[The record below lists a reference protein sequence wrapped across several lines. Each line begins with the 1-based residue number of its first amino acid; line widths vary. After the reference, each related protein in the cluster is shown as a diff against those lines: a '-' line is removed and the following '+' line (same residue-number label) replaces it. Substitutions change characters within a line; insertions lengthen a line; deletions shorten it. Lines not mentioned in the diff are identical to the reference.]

1 MSEQKLTP
9 EVQRA
14 ITRFNEIWEKQCH
27 KKDIEEM
34 AIARL
39 KTASDM
45 SLQFYKQPLIITDS
59 GGKDS
64 SVVKELALRSGIPF
78 EIMHNHTTADVPE
91 TVRFVRQEAKRF
103 EDLGIKYT
111 INMPMYKGKRTS
123 MWSLIPQKLMPP
135 TRLVRYCCAVLK
147 ETGGAGRFIATGV
160 RWAESASRKNSRGI
174 YEKNGDTEHRIIL
187 NNDNDDRRM
196 LFENCRLK
204 SKRTVNPIIDWT
216 DDDVW
221 DFLTSDSVP
230 VNPLYAE
237 GWCRVG
243 CVGCP
248 MAGQSGREFQFA
260 RFPKYKNLYLLAFR
274 NLLAERASRGK
285 HTLWETPM
293 DVFNWWMEYDVLPG
307 QIDLF
312 EEDDYE

>member
-1 MSEQKLTP
+1 MDLEQLAIERFKAASE
-9 EVQRA
+9 
-14 ITRFNEIWEKQCH
+14 
-27 KKDIEEM
+27 
-34 AIARL
+34 
-39 KTASDM
+39 M
-45 SLQFYKQPLIITDS
+45 SLANYGLPLVITDS

-64 SVVKELALRSGIPF
+64 SVCKELAIRSGIPF
-78 EIMHNHTTADVPE
+78 EVMHNHTTADAPE

-103 EDLGIKYT
+103 EELGIKYT
-111 INMPMYKGKRTS
+111 INMPTYKGKRVS

-135 TRLVRYCCAVLK
+135 TRLVRYCCSVLK

-160 RWAESASRKNSRGI
+160 RWDESESRKKNRGI
-174 YEKNGDTEHRIIL
+174 YEKIHADPEKRIIL

-204 SKRTVNPIIDWT
+204 AKRVVNPIIDWK

-221 DFLTSDSVP
+221 DFLKSDTDPP

-248 MAGQSGREFQFA
+248 MAGKAGREREFL
-260 RFPKYKNLYLLAFR
+260 RWPRYKQLYINAFDR
-274 NLLAERASRGK
+274 MLEERRRRGK
-285 HTLWETPM
+285 M
-293 DVFNWWMEYDVLPG
+293 DGSWRIGTTGADIFNWWMEYDILPG

-312 EEDDYE
+312 DESEELQ